1 MSTIPALT
9 LAAPAKLNLF
19 LHVLGRRADGYHELQ
34 TLFQLIDLSD
44 SLHFTLLDT
53 TDLELRCNNAT
64 LSDNDN
70 LVLHAAR
77 ALREHSGIRQGA
89 RITLKKQI
97 PTGAGLGGG
106 SSDAATT
113 LLALNR
119 LWQLDLD
126 PDTLAGIGQTL
137 GADVPL
143 FVRGRSA
150 WAEGIGERLT
160 TVDLPPAWF
169 LVITPPCHI
178 STAGIFS
185 HRELTRNGSA
195 IRMAD
200 FLAGR
205 SRNDC
210 EELVRRLYPPVDE
223 ALECL
228 GRYAPARMTGTGAS
242 VFARFDKEAEAR
254 RVQQRIFT
262 ADCAEIPALAKAE
275 HFVARG
281 MNSSPARNDRHIS
294 QM

>member
-1 MSTIPALT
+1 MCTAPVLT

-44 SLHFTLLDT
+44 TLHFTPLET
-53 TDLELRCNNAT
+53 PELELQCNDT
-64 LSDNDN
+64 SLPDSEN
-70 LVLHAAR
+70 LVLRAAQ
-77 ALREHSGIRQGA
+77 ALREHSGTRLGA
-89 RITLKKQI
+89 RITLEKQI

-119 LWQLDLD
+119 LWQLDLNLE
-126 PDTLAGIGQTL
+126 TLASIGLTL

-160 TVDLPPAWF
+160 AVDLPPAWY

-210 EELVRRLYPPVDE
+210 EDLVRRLYPPVDE
-223 ALECL
+223 ALGCL
-228 GRYAPARMTGTGAS
+228 GRYGPARMTGTGAS
-242 VFARFDKEAEAR
+242 VFARFDNEAEAR
-254 RVQQRIFT
+254 RVEQRIFT
-262 ADCAEIPALAKAE
+262 AEPPALAKAE
-275 HFVARG
+275 HFVTRG
-281 MNSSPARNDRHIS
+281 MNSSPAGNDRHIS